1 MLITHDR
8 ALAKRCDRV
17 VSLADGR
24 ATNGRVAIAATKRRS
39 AAS

>member
-8 ALAKRCDRV
+8 ALAKRCDRI

-24 ATNGRVAIAATKRRS
+24 IVGAGAKRKLATS
-39 AAS
+39 

>member
-8 ALAKRCDRV
+8 ALAKRCDRI

-24 ATNGRVAIAATKRRS
+24 VTSGGVKRRA

>member
-1 MLITHDR
+1 MPITHDR
-8 ALAKRCDRV
+8 ALAKRCDRI

-24 ATNGRVAIAATKRRS
+24 VTPRVVKRRA